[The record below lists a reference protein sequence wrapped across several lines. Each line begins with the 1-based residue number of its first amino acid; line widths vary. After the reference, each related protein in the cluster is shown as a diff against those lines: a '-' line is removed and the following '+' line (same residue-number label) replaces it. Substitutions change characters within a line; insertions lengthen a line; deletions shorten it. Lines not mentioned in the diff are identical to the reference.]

1 MRNVEPFD
9 GNDHPK
15 EIYSLQERRRSS
27 LETEG
32 SSRDIM
38 GLRNVLPDLNP
49 LRNSM
54 AILLSS
60 SIGFGCIHGE
70 TMPIKFPIDA
80 NQFLQHALTALG
92 IHGSFVPILTRTEI
106 KG

>member
-1 MRNVEPFD
+1 MRNVEAFD
-9 GNDHPK
+9 GNERLK
-15 EIYSLQERRRSS
+15 EIYCLGERSP

-49 LRNSM
+49 LRNSL
-54 AILLSS
+54 ATLLSS
-60 SIGFGCIHGE
+60 PIGFGCIHGE

-80 NQFLQHALTALG
+80 NQFFQHALTAFVTP
-92 IHGSFVPILTRTEI
+92 GSFGPILTRTEI

>member
-9 GNDHPK
+9 GNDRPK
-15 EIYSLQERRRSS
+15 EIYSLGERRRSS

-32 SSRDIM
+32 SSRDTM

-60 SIGFGCIHGE
+60 SIGFGYIHGE

-92 IHGSFVPILTRTEI
+92 IHSSLVPMLIGTEI